1 MWCEMV
7 ACEITR
13 IKERNKIVPMVNL
26 TQEAWHD
33 STVPCL
39 ENLSR
44 KLPGDVAMQKKINS
58 DYVNFSSMKQSR
70 DACLV

>member
-58 DYVNFSSMKQSR
+58 DMLAGISTFSARLVPSR
-70 DACLV
+70 